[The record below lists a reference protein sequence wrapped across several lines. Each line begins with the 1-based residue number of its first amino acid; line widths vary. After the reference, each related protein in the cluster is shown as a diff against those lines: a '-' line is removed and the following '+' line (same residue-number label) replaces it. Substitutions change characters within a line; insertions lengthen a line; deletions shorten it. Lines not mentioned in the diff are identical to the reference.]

1 MKKSLIILVFS
12 AVSLIQAGESIAAS
26 NKDRVGLGS
35 RKGDEQHPQAAET
48 KQYCTQVGVKAKA
61 GRNKESSGDE
71 AAGQACQ
78 NAPEVRSAEESRAEM
93 RKVERNPNN

>member
-12 AVSLIQAGESIAAS
+12 AVSVIQAGESFAAS

-35 RKGDEQHPQAAET
+35 RKGEDQHPQAAET
-48 KQYCTQVGVKAKA
+48 KQYCTEVGVKAKA
-61 GRNKESSGDE
+61 GRKKESSGDE
-71 AAGQACQ
+71 AVAQACQ
-78 NAPEVRSAEESRAEM
+78 SAPEVRSAEESRAEM